1 MNLDKYIWS
10 NPEKISEGMAS
21 REEEVQTW
29 DERLVSSTALDE
41 LNTMIVKDPK
51 NPELY
56 LAKGISLSR
65 ATLHHQEAID
75 VFSYGLTLAP
85 FNSLLYRWRGH
96 KFINVR
102 QFNRATADLE
112 IAARLDP
119 SNWDVWYHLALGH
132 YLNEEFDRA
141 EEAYLHAWA
150 LPNTNDS
157 LVALAD
163 WLYMTLRRQGKD
175 DRAKELLKDI
185 DSNIELTAEWATG
198 SYFPRIRL
206 YKGEL
211 QPEDLLNGVDRGT
224 AEFVTLGYG
233 LGNYFFYNDDQDRAV
248 EIWQDVVRG
257 DYWSALGYVAAE
269 TELGR
274 LGKLDEVR
282 SAAR

>member
-10 NPEKISEGMAS
+10 NPEKISQGMAS
-21 REEEVQTW
+21 RENEVRTW
-29 DERLVSSTALDE
+29 DVDAINTEAIDE
-41 LNTMIVKDPK
+41 LNALIATDPK

-75 VFSYGLTLAP
+75 VFSYGLTLDP

-96 KFINVR
+96 KYINVR

-141 EEAYLHAWA
+141 EEAYMQCWT

-157 LVALAD
+157 LVAVAD
-163 WLYMTLRRQGKD
+163 WLYMTLRRQEKTGK
-175 DRAKELLKDI
+175 AAEVLAAI
-185 DSNIELTAEWATG
+185 DSDIKLDADWATG

-211 QPEDLLNGVDRGT
+211 KPEDLLDGVDRGT

-233 LGNYFFYNDDQDRAV
+233 LGNYFFYNGDTDKAI
-248 EIWQDVVRG
+248 EIWKDVVRG
-257 DYWSALGYVAAE
+257 EYWSALGYVSAE
-269 TELGR
+269 TELKR
-274 LGKLDEVR
+274 LGKF
-282 SAAR
+282 

>member
-21 REEEVQTW
+21 RTDEVTTW
-29 DERLVSSTALDE
+29 DENLISSDALEE
-41 LNTMIVKDPK
+41 LNTMIAEDPK

-65 ATLHHQEAID
+65 ATLHHQEAIN
-75 VFSYGLTLAP
+75 VFSYGLTLDP

-96 KFINVR
+96 KYINVR

-112 IAARLDP
+112 IAGRLDP

-141 EEAYLHAWA
+141 EDAYMNCWN
-150 LPNTNDS
+150 LPNSNDS

-175 DRAKELLKDI
+175 TRAAEILSEV
-185 DSNIELTAEWATG
+185 DSDIELSAEWATD

-211 QPEDLLNGVDRGT
+211 QPEDLLEGVDRGT
-224 AEFVTLGYG
+224 ADFVTLGYG
-233 LGNYFFYNDDQDRAV
+233 LGNYFYYNGEKEKAV

-269 TELGR
+269 TELKR
-274 LGKLDEVR
+274 LGLFQDAE
-282 SAAR
+282 